1 MCFADRQGEVRPCP
15 LDVNWKPQLT
25 WKGVVPAEPPA
36 TPRRKDSSLTQL
48 RAQLSVRPA
57 ASSQVFSQNSSSS
70 RVPRFLIKSAPGS
83 DSWWGALKVLF
94 SRSKLTRGKDRVLL
108 FRTPSMNRAR
118 RQSYFVSILIH
129 AACIAALFY
138 LHNEFPMETVQA
150 RTFVP
155 ERIYYPLPVRDT
167 AKTMPRLA
175 PAGPGGR
182 PGEGLKLEVPALGS
196 TAALKN
202 LTAVSKPARPD
213 NKRQTIW
220 QRNSPPDLRIQDDV
234 KLPMI
239 LPGNP
244 DIPKPKINFDPT
256 NAKPIQAKKTY
267 GSQTA
272 PVEAPPQAPL
282 ATAVMP
288 TVAQPQL
295 MIPSGTYAT
304 PVRADNGHGQGQVS
318 NGAPEVPAG
327 GDSKDLLAIGID
339 PAGAGSNVALPPGN
353 RWGDFSVSPN
363 GGQPGSPGGSP
374 NGVVGGG
381 GSGKEGTGGDG
392 SVGLGH
398 GNSGGGGGNSTNTLP
413 VSVEGRG
420 GTGNGDGTLSG
431 TPLSPEEMVVPVI
444 SMPVI
449 RKNETVVASGPVGG
463 GGLAEYNALTCGK
476 IYTIFVKM
484 PGGSWNLEYC
494 PHGAVVQNTASSD
507 VRSTVIHMEQALL
520 PPQPTTKFD
529 FMRLPVPEGKRRKLI
544 VLKAV
549 IGDDGSVSDVQVYRG
564 LVPEMDEAARLALG
578 KWKFMPAIRG
588 GKPVAVDILVGVQS
602 TPPANP

>member
-1 MCFADRQGEVRPCP
+1 MRPHP
-15 LDVNWKPQLT
+15 LGLNWKPQLT
-25 WKGVVPAEPPA
+25 LKGVVPAEPSA
-36 TPRRKDSSLTQL
+36 TSQRDRSGLTQL
-48 RAQLSVRPA
+48 RSQLSVRPA
-57 ASSQVFSQNSSSS
+57 ASSQAFSQNTSAIS
-70 RVPRFLIKSAPGS
+70 VPKFLVKSAPGT

-94 SRSKLTRGKDRVLL
+94 APSKRIVGKHRVLL

-118 RQSYFVSILIH
+118 RQSYFVSIAVH

-138 LHNEFPMETVQA
+138 LHNEFPIETVQA
-150 RTFVP
+150 RTFAP
-155 ERIYYPLPVRDT
+155 ERIYYPVPIRDT

-175 PAGPGGR
+175 PAGPGGH
-182 PGEGLKLEVPALGS
+182 PGEGPKLEVPALGS
-196 TAALKN
+196 TATLKN

-220 QRNSPPDLRIQDDV
+220 QRNSPPDLRIQTDV

-256 NAKPIQAKKTY
+256 NAKPIQAKKQY

-272 PVEAPPQAPL
+272 PLDAPTQAPI
-282 ATAVMP
+282 ATAIMP

-304 PVRADNGHGQGQVS
+304 PVRADNGHGQSQAS
-318 NGAPEVPAG
+318 GAAPDVAAG
-327 GDSKDLLAIGID
+327 GDSRDLLAIGID
-339 PAGAGSNVALPPGN
+339 PAAAGSKVTLPPGN

-374 NGVVGGG
+374 GGVVGGG

-420 GTGNGDGTLSG
+420 GVGNGDGTLTG
-431 TPLSPEEMVVPVI
+431 PPITPEDMVVPVI
-444 SMPVI
+444 SMPNI

-484 PGGSWNLEYC
+484 PGASWNLEYC
-494 PHGAVVQNTASSD
+494 PHGAAVQNTASAD
-507 VRSTVIHMEQALL
+507 VRSTVIHMDQALL
-520 PPQPTTKFD
+520 PPQPTAKFD

-549 IGDDGSVSDVQVYRG
+549 IGEDGAVSDVEVYRG
-564 LVPEMDEAARLALG
+564 LVPEMDEAARLALSR
-578 KWKFMPAIRG
+578 WKFMPAIRG
-588 GKPVAVDILVGVQS
+588 GKPVAVDILVGIQS
-602 TPPANP
+602 ASPVSP

>member
-1 MCFADRQGEVRPCP
+1 
-15 LDVNWKPQLT
+15 
-25 WKGVVPAEPPA
+25 
-36 TPRRKDSSLTQL
+36 
-48 RAQLSVRPA
+48 
-57 ASSQVFSQNSSSS
+57 
-70 RVPRFLIKSAPGS
+70 
-83 DSWWGALKVLF
+83 
-94 SRSKLTRGKDRVLL
+94 
-108 FRTPSMNRAR
+108 
-118 RQSYFVSILIH
+118 
-129 AACIAALFY
+129 
-138 LHNEFPMETVQA
+138 METVQA
-150 RTFVP
+150 RTIVP

-175 PAGPGGR
+175 PAGPGGH
-182 PGEGLKLEVPALGS
+182 PGEGPKLEVPALGS

-220 QRNSPPDLRIQDDV
+220 QRSSPPDLRIQTEV

-239 LPGNP
+239 LAGNP

-256 NAKPIQAKKTY
+256 NAKPIQAKKVY

-295 MIPSGTYAT
+295 TIPSGTYAT

-318 NGAPEVPAG
+318 NGAPEVAAG

-339 PAGAGSNVALPPGN
+339 PAGAGSKVTLPPGN

-398 GNSGGGGGNSTNTLP
+398 GNSGGGGGNSTNTMP

-420 GTGNGDGTLSG
+420 GDGNGDGTLTG
-431 TPLSPEEMVVPVI
+431 PPLTPEEMVVPVI
-444 SMPVI
+444 STPNI

-494 PHGAVVQNTASSD
+494 PHGATVQNTASSS

-529 FMRLPVPEGKRRKLI
+529 FMRLPVPEGRRLKLI
-544 VLKAV
+544 VLKAI
-549 IGDDGSVSDVQVYRG
+549 IGDDGSVSGVEVYRG
-564 LVPEMDEAARLALG
+564 LVPEMDEAARIALG

-588 GKPVAVDILVGVQS
+588 GKPVAVDILVGIQS
-602 TPPANP
+602 GAPQTP